1 MHYIKLIQK
10 LIFCAFFIVTGSAN
24 AASTVISEGFATI
37 TSSINSKEYR
47 KRAIENA
54 LQNIALEREQALTSF
69 TIIENGQMLL
79 DQVRSTSKTGIVS
92 YKILKEAKKNKT
104 YYVKIEAIVQDAD
117 QYGGSQDNAILC
129 RKTNLPAFDLDL
141 YLNIDPQQFPPW
153 MDLNIAWLKEQI
165 KKAGLNPKPSFV
177 LRNQKR
183 TKSSDLYTLFE
194 DNNTNVS
201 SKNLYHVILKLNFS
215 AARNEAFFIKNKILN
230 LALTSKV
237 LRDGTSV
244 QDVSENFEFTI
255 SKKFGTG
262 IPIQNNKKIWQNER
276 DKISSTIID
285 TIQHRINQLKCIST
299 SATLK
304 KKNKKYFIE
313 HGTIEG
319 IKSTDIFI
327 LETAETQKFY
337 FKVIDL
343 HEKETYL
350 ELISE
355 VGNINFKDSHTVR
368 IVEGL

>member
-1 MHYIKLIQK
+1 MHYMKSIQK
-10 LIFCAFFIVTGSAN
+10 LIFCALFIATGSVN
-24 AASTVISEGFATI
+24 AASMVISEGFATI

-69 TIIENGQMLL
+69 TVIENGQMLL

-104 YYVKIEAIVQDAD
+104 YYVKIEAIVRDAD
-117 QYGGSQDNAILC
+117 QYEESWDNAVLC
-129 RKTNLPAFDLDL
+129 RKTNLPAIDLDL
-141 YLNIDPQQFPPW
+141 ALSIDRQQFPPW
-153 MDLNIAWLKEQI
+153 MDLNVAWLKDKI
-165 KKAGLNPKPSFV
+165 TKAGLNPKPSLV
-177 LRNQKR
+177 LRNQKS
-183 TKSSDLYTLFE
+183 TTSSDLYTLFE
-194 DNNTNVS
+194 NNNTNVGTQ
-201 SKNLYHVILKLNFS
+201 NLYQIKLKLYFS
-215 AARNEAFFIKNKILN
+215 AARDESFFIKNNILN

-237 LRDGTSV
+237 LRDGIPV
-244 QDVSENFEFTI
+244 REGSENFEFTI

-262 IPIQNNKKIWQNER
+262 IPIQNNKKIWQSER
-276 DKISSTIID
+276 DKIALTIID
-285 TIQHRINQLKCIST
+285 TIQQRIDQLRCIST
-299 SATLK
+299 KATLK

-313 HGTIEG
+313 HGIIEG

-343 HEKETYL
+343 SEQETYL

>member
-1 MHYIKLIQK
+1 MKLIQK
-10 LIFCAFFIVTGSAN
+10 LIFCAFFLATGNVN
-24 AASTVISEGFATI
+24 AASTVISEGYATI
-37 TSSINSKEYR
+37 TSTINSKEYR

-92 YKILKEAKKNKT
+92 YKILKEAKRNKT
-104 YYVKIEAIVQDAD
+104 FYVKIEAIVQDVD
-117 QYGGSQDNAILC
+117 KYGESQDNADLC
-129 RKTNLPAFDLDL
+129 RKTKLPAIDLDL
-141 YLNIDPQQFPPW
+141 DLSIDPQQFPPW
-153 MDLNIAWLKEQI
+153 MDLNTAWLKEQI

-177 LRNQKR
+177 SRNPKSK
-183 TKSSDLYTLFE
+183 KSSDLYTLFE
-194 DNNTNVS
+194 KDNTNVS
-201 SKNLYHVILKLNFS
+201 SQNLYQIILKLNFS
-215 AARNEAFFIKNKILN
+215 AARNEAFFIKSNILN

-237 LRDGTSV
+237 FRDGTSV
-244 QDVSENFEFTI
+244 QDGSENFEFTI

-262 IPIQNNKKIWQNER
+262 IPIQNNKKIWQSEKDR
-276 DKISSTIID
+276 ISAAIIG

-313 HGTIEG
+313 YGIIEG

-343 HEKETYL
+343 RKQETYL

-355 VGNINFKDSHTVR
+355 VGNINFKDNHTVR

>member
-1 MHYIKLIQK
+1 MKSIQK
-10 LIFCAFFIVTGSAN
+10 IVFFALFIATGSVN
-24 AASTVISEGFATI
+24 AASTVISEGFATV

-92 YKILKEAKKNKT
+92 YKILNEAKRDKT

-117 QYGGSQDNAILC
+117 QYGQNQDNADLC
-129 RKTNLPAFDLDL
+129 RKTNLPAIDLDL
-141 YLNIDPQQFPPW
+141 DLSIDPQQFPPW
-153 MDLNIAWLKEQI
+153 MDLNISWLKEQI
-165 KKAGLNPKPSFV
+165 TKAGLNPKLSLV
-177 LRNQKR
+177 IKNQKS

-194 DNNTNVS
+194 KDSTNVS
-201 SKNLYHVILKLNFS
+201 SQNLYQIILKLNFS
-215 AARNEAFFIKNKILN
+215 AARNESFFIKNNILN

-237 LRDGTSV
+237 FRNGTSI
-244 QDVSENFEFTI
+244 QDSNENFDFII

-262 IPIQNNKKIWQNER
+262 IPIQNNKKIWRSER
-276 DKISSTIID
+276 DKISATIID
-285 TIQHRINQLKCIST
+285 AIQQRINQLKCIST
-299 SATLK
+299 RATLN
-304 KKNKKYFIE
+304 KKNNKYFIE
-313 HGTIEG
+313 HGIIEG

-337 FKVIDL
+337 FKVMDL
-343 HEKETYL
+343 REQETYL

-355 VGNINFKDSHTVR
+355 VGNINLKDSHTVR

>member
-1 MHYIKLIQK
+1 MKQIKTLV
-10 LIFCAFFIVTGSAN
+10 FCALFTASGSVN

-79 DQVRSTSKTGIVS
+79 DQVRSTSKAGIVS

-104 YYVKIEAIVQDAD
+104 YYVKIEAVVRNAD
-117 QYGGSQDNAILC
+117 QYGESQDNAVSC
-129 RKTNLPAFDLDL
+129 RKTNLPAIDLDL
-141 YLNIDPQQFPPW
+141 ALSIDRQQFPPW
-153 MDLNIAWLKEQI
+153 MDLDIAWLKDKI
-165 KKAGLNPKPSFV
+165 TKAGLNPQPSFISK
-177 LRNQKR
+177 NHES
-183 TKSSDLYTLFE
+183 TKSSDLYTLF
-194 DNNTNVS
+194 DKNNTDFS
-201 SKNLYHVILKLNFS
+201 IQNLYQIMLKLNFS
-215 AARNEAFFIKNKILN
+215 AAKSESFFIKNKILS

-237 LRDGTSV
+237 FRDGTSV
-244 QDVSENFEFTI
+244 QDISQNFEFTI

-262 IPIQNNKKIWQNER
+262 IPIQNNKKIWQGER
-276 DKISSTIID
+276 DRIASTIVD
-285 TIQHRINQLKCIST
+285 AIQQRINQLSCIST
-299 SATLK
+299 RATLK

-313 HGTIEG
+313 YGIIEG

-343 HEKETYL
+343 TEQETYL

>member
-1 MHYIKLIQK
+1 MKPIQT
-10 LIFCAFFIVTGSAN
+10 LVFCALFLATGSVH
-24 AASTVISEGFATI
+24 AASTVISEGFAAI

-47 KRAIENA
+47 KRAIEHA

-69 TIIENGQMLL
+69 TVIENGQMLL

-92 YKILKEAKKNKT
+92 YKILKEAKRNKT
-104 YYVKIEAIVQDAD
+104 YYVKIEAIVRDAD
-117 QYGGSQDNAILC
+117 QYEESQDNAILC
-129 RKTNLPAFDLDL
+129 RKTNLPAIDLDL
-141 YLNIDPQQFPPW
+141 ALSIDRQQFPPW
-153 MDLNIAWLKEQI
+153 MDLDIAWLKDKI
-165 KKAGLNPKPSFV
+165 TKAGLNPKLAFI
-177 LRNQKR
+177 LKNQKS
-183 TKSSDLYTLFE
+183 TKSSDLYTLF
-194 DNNTNVS
+194 DKNNTDVRS
-201 SKNLYHVILKLNFS
+201 QNLYQIKLKLRFS
-215 AARNEAFFIKNKILN
+215 AARNESFFIKNSILN

-237 LRDGTSV
+237 FRDGTSV
-244 QDVSENFEFTI
+244 QEGSENFEFTI

-262 IPIQNNKKIWQNER
+262 IPIQNNKKIWQSER
-276 DKISSTIID
+276 DKIALAIID
-285 TIQHRINQLKCIST
+285 TIQQRIDQLSCIST
-299 SATLK
+299 RATLK

-337 FKVIDL
+337 FKVKEIS
-343 HEKETYL
+343 EQETYL